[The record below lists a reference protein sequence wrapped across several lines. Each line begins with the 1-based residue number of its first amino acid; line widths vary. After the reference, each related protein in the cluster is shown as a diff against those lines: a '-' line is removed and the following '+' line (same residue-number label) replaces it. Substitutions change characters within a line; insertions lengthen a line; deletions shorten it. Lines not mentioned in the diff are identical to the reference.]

1 MLTRCPG
8 CATHFRVTA
17 DQIKVR
23 SGRVRCGQ
31 CQHVFNALDSLIEEP
46 ALALAHAARGADPAP
61 VIVHPEVP
69 ANAIEELRAE
79 ESAPPPSPDTTA
91 EVARTAESWF
101 PGTGDDT
108 TPEVE
113 MAPTELPDPEP
124 AATSIADTGTWTAE
138 TAAVTDTDIDGEAS
152 PVVEHLDTVAAA
164 PDADALEANE
174 ALADTEGE
182 APWDEAIAQ
191 TSRPRRRWPWALGSS
206 IALVALAAQALLAF
220 RVELA
225 TLWPDLR
232 PALTTLCDV
241 AGCDVGLP
249 AKAGLVS
256 IEASD
261 LHPDGGTTGRL
272 VMTATIK
279 NRAPFAQQFPHLE
292 LTLTDTADKAVARKV
307 LTPADYL
314 AAKTPLA
321 EGMPANAD
329 VQASVVIDAGGLAA
343 SGYRLYL
350 FYP

>member
-46 ALALAHAARGADPAP
+46 ALALAHSARGADPAP

-79 ESAPPPSPDTTA
+79 ESVPPPSPDSAA
-91 EVARTAESWF
+91 EVARPTESWF
-101 PGTGDDT
+101 PGPGDDT
-108 TPEVE
+108 PPQVE
-113 MAPTELPDPEP
+113 LAPTELPDPEP
-124 AATSIADTGTWTAE
+124 ATTSIADTGAWTAE
-138 TAAVTDTDIDGEAS
+138 TAEVTNADVDEEPS
-152 PVVEHLDTVAAA
+152 PAAEHLDVVTAT
-164 PDADALEANE
+164 PDADALEAAE
-174 ALADTEGE
+174 TLADTEGE

-191 TSRPRRRWPWALGSS
+191 TSRPRRRWPWVLGSV
-206 IALVALAAQALLAF
+206 IALVALAVQALLAF

-261 LHPDGGTTGRL
+261 LHPDGATAGRL

-292 LTLTDTADKAVARKV
+292 LTLTDTNDKAVARKV
-307 LTPADYL
+307 LAPADYL
-314 AAKTPLA
+314 SARIPLA
-321 EGMPANAD
+321 DGMAPNAD
-329 VQASVVIDAGGLAA
+329 VAAGVVIDAGGLAA
-343 SGYRLYL
+343 SGYRLYA